1 MADYYL
7 IGSPISKS
15 LSPMIHNKLF
25 SAKGLPWRYGLLETG
40 EDLNVAL
47 EGLRHAKAKGFNV
60 TIPFKEQV
68 FSELSQITQ
77 SAAGCGAVN
86 VVRCDSQGWV
96 GHNTDGQGFVMGLNH
111 RGYSVKGAQVVLLG
125 AGGAARGIAYALM
138 AAGAAEISVLSRR
151 PEQAAALCEA
161 LTATAST
168 RLTPYGLNPFS
179 LKPQNITQNHQLK
192 GQEGA
197 LLINTLPPS
206 VDIAILKALLD
217 QFPGGHVADI
227 AYRPLETPLMQLALK
242 QGRRAYS
249 GLDMLFYQAALG
261 QDFWLGHLSCSL
273 EALLEEVTHD
283 VAKQR

>member
-47 EGLRHAKAKGFNV
+47 EGLRLAKAKGFNV

-68 FSELSQITQ
+68 FTALSQITE

-86 VVRCDSQGWV
+86 VVRCDSEGWV
-96 GHNTDGQGFVMGLNH
+96 GHNTDGQGFVMGLAH

-138 AAGAAEISVLSRR
+138 EAGAAEISVLSRR
-151 PEQAAALCEA
+151 PEQAVALCEA

-168 RLTPYGLNPFS
+168 SLTAYGLE
-179 LKPQNITQNHQLK
+179 PQYIAQNHHLK

-197 LLINTLPPS
+197 LLINTLPPT
-206 VDIAILKALLD
+206 VDNALVKALLD

-261 QDFWLGHLSCSL
+261 QDFWFGHMPCSL